1 MLLVRVGKASRHKP
15 MTNDSKKSESSVRAM
30 KSANKAAMTAAESAE
45 QREDTKGNAG
55 TATTRRTQS
64 RESVSSGLARVRQL
78 AKEQPKLRFTA
89 LMHHLTADLLRQSYF
104 WLKRNAAPG
113 VDGVTWEAY
122 GGEHLDERLAD
133 LFARVHRGAYRA
145 LPSRRKM
152 IPKPDGRERPLGI
165 ASLEDKIVQR
175 AMVEILNEIY
185 EADFLGFSYGFRPGR
200 GQHDALDALAYAITK
215 TPVNWILDADLRAFF
230 DTVSHDCLIR
240 FLEHRIGDPRVIRL
254 IRKWLQAGVMDG
266 LNVVA
271 TTKGT
276 PQGSVISP
284 LLANV
289 YLHYS
294 FDLWIHRWRKKH
306 ACGNI
311 VVVRYADDIVVG
323 LQHYTDAKALKSQ
336 LETRLALFSLTLHP
350 EKTRLIEFGRWA
362 DERRRKRGNGKPEP
376 FGFLGFLHICAK
388 SRQGYF
394 LLRRQTRPD
403 RMRITL
409 QAIGEQ
415 LRKRMHQSVEEQ
427 GRWLQSVVRGYFA
440 YHAVPTNGPA
450 LCNFRER
457 ITRLWRH
464 ALSRRSQNAYIP
476 WRKMSAIAK
485 TWLPTPRITH
495 PWPQDRFAVNHPM

>member
-1 MLLVRVGKASRHKP
+1 
-15 MTNDSKKSESSVRAM
+15 
-30 KSANKAAMTAAESAE
+30 
-45 QREDTKGNAG
+45 
-55 TATTRRTQS
+55 
-64 RESVSSGLARVRQL
+64 
-78 AKEQPKLRFTA
+78 
-89 LMHHLTADLLRQSYF
+89 
-104 WLKRNAAPG
+104 
-113 VDGVTWEAY
+113 
-122 GGEHLDERLAD
+122 
-133 LFARVHRGAYRA
+133 
-145 LPSRRKM
+145 M

-200 GQHDALDALAYAITK
+200 GQHDALDALAYAITR
-215 TPVNWILDADLRAFF
+215 TPVNWILDADLRAYF
-230 DTVSHDCLIR
+230 DTVSHDWLIR

-266 LNVVA
+266 LNLIA

-306 ACGNI
+306 ASGNI

-323 LQHYTDAKALKSQ
+323 LQHYTDANALKSQ
-336 LETRLALFSLTLHP
+336 LETRLATFSLTLHP

-362 DERRRKRGNGKPEP
+362 DERRRKRGDGKPEP

-388 SRQGYF
+388 SRKGYF
-394 LLRRQTRPD
+394 QLRRQTRPD

-440 YHAVPTNGPA
+440 YHAVPTNFPA
-450 LCNFRER
+450 LCTFRYR

-464 ALSRRSQNAYIP
+464 VLSRRSQNAYTT
-476 WRKMSAIAK
+476 WRTMSAIVK
-485 TWLPTPRITH
+485 TWLPTPRIIH
-495 PWPQDRFAVNHPM
+495 PWPGERFAVNHPM

>member
-1 MLLVRVGKASRHKP
+1 
-15 MTNDSKKSESSVRAM
+15 MTNDSKKSESPVRAM
-30 KSANKAAMTAAESAE
+30 KSANKAAMTAAEPTE
-45 QREDTKGNAG
+45 QRGDTKGNAG

-122 GGEHLDERLAD
+122 GGEQLDERLAD

-200 GQHDALDALAYAITK
+200 GQHDALDALAYAITR
-215 TPVNWILDADLRAFF
+215 TPVSWILDADLRSYF
-230 DTVSHDCLIR
+230 DTVRHDWLIR

-306 ACGNI
+306 ARGNI

-323 LQHYTDAKALKSQ
+323 LQHYSDAKALKSQ
-336 LETRLALFSLTLHP
+336 LETRLATFSLTLHP

-362 DERRRKRGNGKPEP
+362 DERRRKRGDGKPEP

-394 LLRRQTRPD
+394 QLRRQTRPD

-440 YHAVPTNGPA
+440 YHAVPTNSAA
-450 LCNFRER
+450 LCNFRHR
-457 ITRLWRH
+457 VTRLWRH
-464 ALSRRSQNAYIP
+464 VLSRRSQNGYTT
-476 WRKMSAIAK
+476 WRKMSAIVH
-485 TWLPTPRITH
+485 TWLPAPRIIH
-495 PWPQDRFAVNHPM
+495 PWPHERFAVNHSM